1 MNIYILMTMGIVGMG
16 GGQMYVRNKLL
27 YMESKGW
34 KVYAYGGLPGE
45 PIIHELKGEAARTS
59 LVLTS
64 APFVYSKHFVNDYVE
79 KIISDCHIQEGDN
92 VVVESGTAHMSYWGE
107 LIAERC
113 NGKHICFLLD
123 ERNDSLVQKEYIPY
137 FYFKY
142 KRNEL
147 AGINNKS
154 LSYLF
159 RGYKG
164 CCEESGPELPA
175 LCQNV
180 VEDIDLPQNLIFPK
194 ADYTIGSIGRLEKPY
209 VPYMIEEVCKYVRKN
224 KGKVFNLLLIGSSN
238 DNNRIEEIKK
248 ATSDIDNLNIIMTGY
263 MFPIS
268 KHIFSMVDLFI
279 SSAGSAG
286 VSYGQD
292 VPTISIDASDC
303 KPIGIL
309 GYTTSQS
316 LYRNNEEIIELEEWL
331 RKIFEEDFLIKH
343 LYTPKENDTFELLK
357 EHDKFLEKCEIEKK
371 YFNVMKIHPV
381 KKDLLKRIITIFV
394 GAKGLIKIKEVANKG
409 KTVIE

>member
-142 KRNEL
+142 KRN
-147 AGINNKS
+147 
-154 LSYLF
+154 
-159 RGYKG
+159 
-164 CCEESGPELPA
+164 
-175 LCQNV
+175 
-180 VEDIDLPQNLIFPK
+180 
-194 ADYTIGSIGRLEKPY
+194 
-209 VPYMIEEVCKYVRKN
+209 
-224 KGKVFNLLLIGSSN
+224 
-238 DNNRIEEIKK
+238 
-248 ATSDIDNLNIIMTGY
+248 
-263 MFPIS
+263 
-268 KHIFSMVDLFI
+268 
-279 SSAGSAG
+279 
-286 VSYGQD
+286 
-292 VPTISIDASDC
+292 
-303 KPIGIL
+303 
-309 GYTTSQS
+309 
-316 LYRNNEEIIELEEWL
+316 
-331 RKIFEEDFLIKH
+331 
-343 LYTPKENDTFELLK
+343 
-357 EHDKFLEKCEIEKK
+357 
-371 YFNVMKIHPV
+371 
-381 KKDLLKRIITIFV
+381 
-394 GAKGLIKIKEVANKG
+394 
-409 KTVIE
+409 